1 MFTLSEVFGIFRAL
15 LSVKLHLTGNEC
27 IQLPQRKS
35 QTDNPSKCVFRPL
48 KAFPTMPTKKSI
60 SFCLKMRVRFAF
72 CICILYLYLLRS
84 RSIESFLTKNCI
96 DVFFFFLFLFR
107 NCVFGQKKLK
117 DTIKE
122 VPFLFA

>member
-1 MFTLSEVFGIFRAL
+1 
-15 LSVKLHLTGNEC
+15 
-27 IQLPQRKS
+27 
-35 QTDNPSKCVFRPL
+35 
-48 KAFPTMPTKKSI
+48 MPTKKSI

-96 DVFFFFLFLFR
+96 DVFFFLFLFW
-107 NCVFGQKKLK
+107 NWVFGQKKLK

-122 VPFLFA
+122 VSFLFV